1 MTRNSL
7 FKKERIRLLQIAIH
21 TRDTVR
27 AVESGE
33 ATIGVAVVDR
43 AWVIELVVRLLGG
56 AWHLAKVRTQSL
68 HGVRGH
74 LTRSSAGEG

>member
-7 FKKERIRLLQIAIH
+7 VKKERIRLLPIAIY
-21 TRDTVR
+21 TKDTVR

-33 ATIGVAVVDR
+33 ATIGVAVVGR

-56 AWHLAKVRTQSL
+56 AWHLAEVTMRSL

-74 LTRSSAGEG
+74 LTRSFAGEG